1 MKGWTKTQ
9 PDIWS
14 RPFEGVE
21 KVYRGA
27 SLKFGHLGKEQWQ
40 IYCRCTLDFK
50 AGFDD
55 DTRMAMRRA
64 WRQLALEY
72 PNLAVRPEGM
82 SKVYRRL
89 QETPSDGWLDTW
101 LSETFF
107 IIESASTFDDMLKE
121 AHGPHDLPRLYY
133 CSGAS
138 QVLFVCSHWRID
150 AIGTCMLLNRLFQLL
165 AGQEARPGTHDLSPC
180 LEDACGAVPM
190 DHCTPGMAQYAR
202 EAIAKHH
209 ADAVHGIGLPYLGHE
224 STGPAGCTSESLVLT
239 ETRTLAL
246 VAACRAVGV
255 TVTAAVHAALA
266 EVVFGLPP
274 SAKEEAAAT
283 HFSAVLS
290 ASFRDYLPAP
300 CGAASHACTTYVN
313 GLTPVVQRDASF
325 VERARRLS
333 REYQEWHSDLFAK
346 TMRLRYHYHAEK
358 LLEAAPPP
366 QQPMA
371 PPSNIFLSSLGVVDK
386 HLAKVYLGPKMEPS
400 VEVTDFSFGVSLL
413 TRQVLLYAMTF
424 GGCFKLSVNY
434 NEAYHDGASMKRLLV
449 NILEAME
456 TSLGSSL
463 TPVEV

>member
-1 MKGWTKTQ
+1 MQGWIKTQ

-14 RPFEGVE
+14 RPFEGIE

-27 SLKFGHLGKEQWQ
+27 SLKFGRLGKEQWQ
-40 IYCRCTLDFK
+40 IYCRCTLDFT

-55 DTRMAMRRA
+55 TLMAMRKA

-72 PNLAVRPEGM
+72 PNLAVRPDGM
-82 SKVYRRL
+82 NKVYRRL
-89 QETPSDGWLDTW
+89 QETPSDGLDTW
-101 LSETFF
+101 LSDTFF
-107 IIESASTFDDMLKE
+107 IIESASVFDHILKE

-138 QVLFVCSHWRID
+138 QVLFICSHWRID
-150 AIGTCMLLNRLFQLL
+150 AIGTCILLNRLFQLL
-165 AGQEARPGTHDLSPC
+165 ARHEARPGTHDLSPC
-180 LEDACGAVPM
+180 LEDACGAVPI
-190 DHCTPGMAQYAR
+190 DNCTPGMAQYAR

-209 ADAVHGIGLPYLGHE
+209 ADAIHGIGLPYLGNE
-224 STGPAGCTSESLVLT
+224 STGPADCTSKSLVLT

-246 VAACRAVGV
+246 VAACRSMGI

-266 EVVFGLPP
+266 EVVFDLP
-274 SAKEEAAAT
+274 SAKDGEDATAT

-290 ASFRDYLPAP
+290 ANFRDYLPAP

-325 VERARRLS
+325 VDRARSLT
-333 REYQEWHSDLFAK
+333 REYKEWHSDLFAK

-358 LLEAAPPP
+358 LLEAPP
-366 QQPMA
+366 QPMA
-371 PPSNIFLSSLGVVDK
+371 PPSNIFLSSLGVIDK
-386 HLAKVYLGPKMEPS
+386 HLAKVHFGPKMEPS
-400 VEVTDFSFGVSLL
+400 VEVTDFDFGVSLL

-424 GGCFKLSVNY
+424 RGCFKLSVNY
-434 NEAYHDGASMKRLLV
+434 NEAYHDSASMKRILV
-449 NILEAME
+449 NIVEMME
-456 TSLGSSL
+456 TSLGSLL